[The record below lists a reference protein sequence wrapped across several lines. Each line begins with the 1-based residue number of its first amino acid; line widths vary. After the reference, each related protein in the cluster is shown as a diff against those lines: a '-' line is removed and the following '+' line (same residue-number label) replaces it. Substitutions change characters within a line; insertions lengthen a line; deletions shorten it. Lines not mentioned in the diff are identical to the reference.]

1 MQMKKKSEG
10 QDLPKIKSLGCS
22 NVSTILN
29 SNQMHQNQLEFIQ
42 QEQLIYLKIVATL

>member
-1 MQMKKKSEG
+1 MKKKSDG
-10 QDLPKIKSLGCS
+10 QDLPKLKSLDCS

-29 SNQMHQNQLEFIQ
+29 INRMHQNQLEFIQ

>member
-1 MQMKKKSEG
+1 MKKKSDG

-22 NVSTILN
+22 NVSINILN
-29 SNQMHQNQLEFIQ
+29 SNRMHQNQLEFIQ